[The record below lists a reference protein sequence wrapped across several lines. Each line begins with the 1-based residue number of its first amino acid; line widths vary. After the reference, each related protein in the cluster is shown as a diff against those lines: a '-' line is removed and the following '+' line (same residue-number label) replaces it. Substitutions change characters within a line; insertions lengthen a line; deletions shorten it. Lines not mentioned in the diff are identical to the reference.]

1 MKKILIVEDE
11 PFILE
16 TYSRELSK
24 AGYLITQAVEGNNGL
39 ELATTQKYDLIL
51 LDIMLP
57 GTNGIDILRA
67 IKSNPTTK
75 DTPTIMLTNLG
86 QESVVEEAF
95 RIGAQG
101 YILKINVLPTQ
112 LVQKVKNYFATGTF
126 ESSSYSEFES

>member
-57 GTNGIDILRA
+57 GTNGIDILKA
-67 IKSNPTTK
+67 IKSNPNAK

-95 RIGAQG
+95 RLGAQG

-112 LVQKVKNYFATGTF
+112 LVRKIKSYFEIGKF

>member
-24 AGYLITQAVEGNNGL
+24 AGHLITQAVEGNNGL

-112 LVQKVKNYFATGTF
+112 LVRKVKNYFATGTF